1 MKLPDN
7 VFTKDSSHLS
17 IGINT
22 FSLLGIS
29 LVWGHMLGL
38 ISLWFLPLTVIS
50 VLVGYGTEVQNRK
63 ARQTLS
69 L

>member
-17 IGINT
+17 FGVNT
-22 FSLLGIS
+22 FSLLAIS
-29 LVWGHMLGL
+29 LVWGHMLSL
-38 ISLWFLPLTVIS
+38 ISLWFLPLTVIA
-50 VLVGYGTEVQNRK
+50 VLVGYGTEVQERKNR
-63 ARQTLS
+63 QSLS